1 MHMPAIHQG
10 MSKEALKANNV
21 FAILNLLYKKG
32 AMPRKDIAAAIHLT
46 PATVTMLTN
55 EMIKNNLLVE
65 LGEITEENH
74 AGRRKIQV
82 DINYRCGYVA
92 GIYIERSQAV
102 TALSYLNGECIACET
117 KDIRDGIRPEV
128 LVDYFKEVIDGM
140 IEANGLQ
147 RDQFCYIGVSVTGY
161 VNPEKG
167 ISEDSQGLFEKNCN
181 LKELFSSRFHAPIVI
196 ENNVRALT
204 IAEID
209 FNRSSEK
216 INGLFIKHS
225 PGLGG
230 ALIID
235 NSVYSGAHF
244 HAGELG
250 HFTVDPEGKR
260 CVCGK
265 RGCISTIL
273 DRTELIRKAR
283 EAFGPDTTPALWKT
297 ARGSESNI
305 NLYAMLQGAIENDV
319 PICRILES
327 AATQLAIVI
336 ENSMQL
342 INGDVVITFGPLL
355 TNDWFRRLLDDKL
368 DQISCG
374 TRSYQLRSSRIGEN
388 ELWKAS
394 VAVAVRKL
402 LRLLSQK
409 Q

>member
-1 MHMPAIHQG
+1 MSVIHQG

-32 AMPRKDIAAAIHLT
+32 AMPRKDIAAEIHLT

-65 LGEITEENH
+65 QGEITDENR

-82 DINYRCGYVA
+82 NINYHCGYVA

-102 TALSYLNGECIACET
+102 TALSYLNGECIACE
-117 KDIRDGIRPEV
+117 KRDVMDGTRPEV
-128 LVDYFKEVIDGM
+128 LVDYFHKVIDNM
-140 IEANGLQ
+140 IRVNNLQ
-147 RDQFCYIGVSVTGY
+147 REKFYYIGVSITGY

-181 LKELFSSRFHAPIVI
+181 LKELFSSRFHVPIAI

-273 DRTELIRKAR
+273 DRAELIRKVR
-283 EAFGPDTTPALWKT
+283 DAFGPDTTPALWKA

-305 NLYAMLQGAIENDV
+305 NLNTMLQGAVKNDT
-319 PICRILES
+319 PICKIMDS

-342 INGDVVITFGPLL
+342 INGDIVITFGPLL
-355 TNDWFRRLLDDKL
+355 TSDWFRRLLDDKL

-374 TRSYQLRSSRIGEN
+374 TRTYKLRNSRIGED

-394 VAVAVRKL
+394 VAVAIRKL
-402 LRLLSQK
+402 LKLLSQK